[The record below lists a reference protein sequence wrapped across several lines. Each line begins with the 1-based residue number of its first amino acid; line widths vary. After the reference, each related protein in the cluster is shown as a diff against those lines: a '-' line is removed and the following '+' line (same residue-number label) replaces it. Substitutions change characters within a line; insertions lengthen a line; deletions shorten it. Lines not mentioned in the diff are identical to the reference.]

1 MDSYFKLCY
10 SPLDFTSRRRAST
23 TPILPNATFTVWYN
37 NDFGLCFE
45 YLTFS
50 AFLGALFGVV
60 SALYAG
66 CNRSRLRR
74 KIKPSAL
81 VVRGLISSLILV
93 TFIVDFVGGFWLS
106 PGRPYSVLL
115 SLCIQMVA
123 WTVHVCCLW
132 VLSCSVTHYG
142 RGPLNLCA
150 AWLLTFVGSILN
162 LRTTIR
168 WKMNHEPYMRS
179 SLPLEEAYFSDQSVV
194 LVYVVFSLQCLYGI
208 SLLLKVRKVTGTD
221 VGVKPFLFGRSNQ
234 RRVEWTDDAEKS
246 VQQHLVSS
254 EFPTVHA
261 PSSYG
266 AIPHQDVVVGDALGG
281 NRFGNLDAV
290 EDDANLPSL
299 LSFWWVEPLMKRGA
313 LGFLRNPEDLLKLPK
328 SLSTS
333 KMREKFQKSRKRNL
347 QKSGVHQVE
356 ASEHG
361 QRKVLVTR
369 GNVNGTRSTGY
380 KDEDSCG
387 DVSGREVDSDNESWY
402 DSMSQSAVEGVLEDS
417 KMASSPDDG
426 QMAGEGGLEEGEA
439 ESIFWSLN
447 KAFGL
452 HFYPLGVLKLLA
464 DIIGFAGP
472 LLLHAL
478 VSFME
483 NRTVRDQE

>member
-1 MDSYFKLCY
+1 
-10 SPLDFTSRRRAST
+10 
-23 TPILPNATFTVWYN
+23 
-37 NDFGLCFE
+37 
-45 YLTFS
+45 
-50 AFLGALFGVV
+50 
-60 SALYAG
+60 
-66 CNRSRLRR
+66 
-74 KIKPSAL
+74 
-81 VVRGLISSLILV
+81 
-93 TFIVDFVGGFWLS
+93 
-106 PGRPYSVLL
+106 
-115 SLCIQMVA
+115 
-123 WTVHVCCLW
+123 
-132 VLSCSVTHYG
+132 
-142 RGPLNLCA
+142 
-150 AWLLTFVGSILN
+150 
-162 LRTTIR
+162 
-168 WKMNHEPYMRS
+168 MNHKPYLRS

-208 SLLLKVRKVTGTD
+208 SLLLKVRRVTGTD
-221 VGVKPFLFGRSNQ
+221 VGVKPFLFGRINQ

-254 EFPTVHA
+254 EFSTVHA

-266 AIPHQDVVVGDALGG
+266 AIPHPDLAVGDALRGS
-281 NRFGNLDAV
+281 RFGNLDAV
-290 EDDANLPSL
+290 EDDANLLSL

-333 KMREKFQKSRKRNL
+333 KMREKFQKSRKKNL
-347 QKSGVHQVE
+347 QTSGVHQAQ
-356 ASEHG
+356 ASKHG
-361 QRKVLVTR
+361 QRNVLVTR

-402 DSMSQSAVEGVLEDS
+402 DSMSQSAVEGMLEDNKMAS
-417 KMASSPDDG
+417 SPDDGQMASSPDDGQMASSPDDG
-426 QMAGEGGLEEGEA
+426 QMAGEGGLEGGEA

-447 KAFGL
+447 KTFGL

-464 DIIGFAGP
+464 DMIGFAGP

-483 NRTVRDQE
+483 NRMVRDRECLSC